1 MLLIKRFSAV
11 FAICVFVI
19 LTTTTAIAADSG
31 SNYDVVGITLG
42 MTVEDAKQKLLQD
55 RLQKKEES
63 ISLVPTNYAVNFV
76 QHNRC
81 MYCSN

>member
-31 SNYDVVGITLG
+31 SKYDVVGITLG
-42 MTVEDAKQKLLQD
+42 MTVEDAKQKLLIGCCSD
-55 RLQKKEES
+55 RSTLA
-63 ISLVPTNYAVNFV
+63 ICNMSLTP
-76 QHNRC
+76 R
-81 MYCSN
+81 